1 MSGDPRGNRCSGGVK
16 VRSLKVFRQERKRV
30 LWQKPPLSYEVGM
43 RAKRTVSQKTLQQI
57 IERIVAVAQP
67 EKIILF
73 GSAVREEMGPN
84 SDVDLLVI
92 KAGAHRLDLAGQIYR
107 NLHGV
112 GEAVDVVVVTPEDVE
127 RYRESPALVIAPALK
142 EGKVVYAA

>member
-1 MSGDPRGNRCSGGVK
+1 MNRV
-16 VRSLKVFRQERKRV
+16 E
-30 LWQKPPLSYEVGM
+30 
-43 RAKRTVSQKTLQQI
+43 KRTVSHKTLQQI
-57 IERIVAVAQP
+57 IERIVEVAQP

-73 GSAVREEMGPN
+73 GSAAREEMGPN

-92 KAGAHRLDLAGQIYR
+92 KAGAHRLDLAGKIYC

-127 RYRESPALVIAPALK
+127 HYSENPALVIAPALK

>member
-1 MSGDPRGNRCSGGVK
+1 MNK
-16 VRSLKVFRQERKRV
+16 VE
-30 LWQKPPLSYEVGM
+30 
-43 RAKRTVSQKTLQQI
+43 KRTVSQETLRQI
-57 IERIVAVAQP
+57 IERIVEVAQP

-73 GSAVREEMGPN
+73 GSAARGEMGPN

-92 KAGAHRLDLAGQIYR
+92 KAGVHRLDLAGQIYR

-112 GEAVDVVVVTPEDVE
+112 EEAVDVVVVTPEDIE
-127 RYRESPALVIAPALK
+127 RYGESPALVIAPALQ